1 MWLLKNVNQLGQLTN
16 MTEKDSCLFGIWV
29 VFKQDAVQS
38 DRDDPDQPLV
48 TPPFGHASQ
57 V

>member
-1 MWLLKNVNQLGQLTN
+1 MLELWVFSWNLGVVN
-16 MTEKDSCLFGIWV
+16 
-29 VFKQDAVQS
+29 QDAVQA

>member
-1 MWLLKNVNQLGQLTN
+1 MGALLL
-16 MTEKDSCLFGIWV
+16 LFSALLSRGL
-29 VFKQDAVQS
+29 DAVQA